1 MREFILYHK
10 THMDGGKQMYEVPFL
25 IAAGAII
32 GWFTNVLAIKMLFRP
47 IKTFR
52 IPLLNITIQGLIPK
66 RRHDIAKSIGDVV
79 EKELISINEIFDRL
93 VTEENKQEV
102 ISVIRE
108 KLIKVV
114 DYKIPA
120 IIPYSIKSR
129 IIDYFDEQINKDAMS
144 ILNSSIEGIISN
156 TAYKI
161 KIGEMVEEKID
172 DLELENMEKLI
183 LSLASRELKHIELLG
198 GLLGGIIGLFQAVIM
213 RII

>member
-1 MREFILYHK
+1 
-10 THMDGGKQMYEVPFL
+10 MYEVPFL

>member
-1 MREFILYHK
+1 
-10 THMDGGKQMYEVPFL
+10 MYEIPFL
-25 IAAGAII
+25 ITAGAII
-32 GWFTNVLAIKMLFRP
+32 GWFTNVLAIKMLFKP
-47 IKTFR
+47 IKPFR
-52 IPLLNITIQGLIPK
+52 IPLLNITIHGLIPK
-66 RRHDIAKSIGDVV
+66 RRHDIAKSIGNVV

-102 ISVIRE
+102 ISVIKE
-108 KLIKVV
+108 KLLKVV

-120 IIPYSIKSR
+120 IIPYSIKSK

-144 ILNSSIEGIISN
+144 ILNSSVEGIINN

-183 LSLASRELKHIELLG
+183 LSLASRELKYIELLG
-198 GLLGGIIGLFQAVIM
+198 GLLGGIIGLLQAIII